1 MKRIAAGVIALI
13 LCAQPT
19 GAVGGDFARSFGIG
33 VRGGIARALNGG
45 WSAAQG
51 MRGATKIGPDF
62 EVAVEKWIG
71 GHYRCEAAVMLAWMD
86 FKTGTFPVGA
96 AGPSFT
102 TSALVFGN
110 CYHFT
115 DALLRPFVAAGAGIY
130 FWNMNTD
137 KPLGGVLR
145 IGGTRFQKMSYGL
158 NAGGGLEWAAS
169 PQLSIVLEARYHYI
183 LAQDRF
189 LFGDAFTEQGV
200 LTLGLGASCFFLSH
214 AEPRKE
220 GR

>member
-1 MKRIAAGVIALI
+1 MRRIAAGVIALI

-19 GAVGGDFARSFGIG
+19 GALGGDFARSFRIG
-33 VRGGIARALNGG
+33 VRGGMARALNGG

-51 MRGATKIGPDF
+51 MRGATKIGPAF

-71 GHYRCEAAVMLAWMD
+71 GHYRCEAAAMLAWMD
-86 FKTGTFPVGA
+86 FKTGAFPVGA

-115 DALLRPFVAAGAGIY
+115 DARLRPFVAAGAGIY
-130 FWNMNTD
+130 FWEINKD
-137 KPLGGVLR
+137 RPLGGVLR
-145 IGGTRFQKMSYGL
+145 TGGTGFRKMSYGL
-158 NAGGGLEWAAS
+158 NAGGGLEWAAAAH
-169 PQLSIVLEARYHYI
+169 LAIILEARYHYI
-183 LAQDRF
+183 LAEDRF

-200 LTLGLGASCFFLSH
+200 LTLGLGASYAFFSH

-220 GR
+220 DR